1 MVLSDAD
8 GHAAARPERMR
19 GAAAVVLLLLSPWP
33 ARTAAQGIQPPTN
46 LEVMRVLVD
55 SVAFESAG
63 VLPPGASVAVEL
75 RPEEVRWYL
84 EPALRGVMGARDLTR
99 PPDSADVTAEFGVT
113 DLRVEYLDPRRDGV
127 FGDRLMT
134 RRVTAALTVRIVRRI
149 DGAVLYAGEGRRAAQ
164 DTVLVED
171 QERLENPTI
180 PLTRARTPG
189 EGFFTSLL
197 EPLVLIGALAVGVY
211 LLFTVRS

>member
-1 MVLSDAD
+1 M
-8 GHAAARPERMR
+8 
-19 GAAAVVLLLLSPWP
+19 LLLLASWP
-33 ARTAAQGIQPPTN
+33 LQTAAQQLHPPTN

-55 SVAFESAG
+55 SLASESAG
-63 VLPPGASVAVEL
+63 VIPRGASVAVVL
-75 RPEEVRWYL
+75 RPDEVVWYL
-84 EPALRGVMGARDLTR
+84 EPALRGVMGGRDLTR
-99 PPDSADVTAEFGVT
+99 PLDSADVTAEYGVT
-113 DLRVEYLDPRRDGV
+113 DLRVEYIEPRRDGL

-134 RRVTAALTVRIVRRI
+134 RRVTAALSVRIVRRV
-149 DGAVLYAGEGRRAAQ
+149 DGGVLYAGEGRRAAV

-180 PLTRARTPG
+180 ALTRAPAPG